1 MKKDNKSTVIRQP
14 FSCQR
19 DNLTIR
25 GYMFRKETGIL
36 PAIIICHG
44 FMANQKTVTHYA
56 KVLANLGY
64 AAFTFDFCGGGLR
77 SKSGV

>member
-1 MKKDNKSTVIRQP
+1 MNKLNETFILRQP